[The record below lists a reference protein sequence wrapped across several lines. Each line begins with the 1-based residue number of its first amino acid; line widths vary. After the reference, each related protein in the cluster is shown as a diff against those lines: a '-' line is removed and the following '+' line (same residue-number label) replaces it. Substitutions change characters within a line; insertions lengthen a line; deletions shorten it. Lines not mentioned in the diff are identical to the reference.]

1 VNQIKPHSVPLL
13 CLRLGACLCF
23 AGWTWV
29 HFYWEGPLGVLV
41 WHEATYELATRI
53 GLTWEE
59 FVGTGADDGFVQ
71 VWLGRI
77 WLLFLTCAVLA
88 VTAHKHAWLQL
99 FGLVVGSGLLVVLS
113 YALYLASAW
122 QLPMFVEHGGQM
134 LMPILLVLALRLGV
148 AHPWTIAT
156 ALLAFIMTFAG
167 HGSYALGL
175 WPTPGNYYA
184 MTTVVLGVEYPVA
197 KTILRIAGG
206 LDFIVCIG
214 ICIPYLRSV
223 SALYAAVWG
232 LLTAIARPV
241 AGMSWGLNYWG
252 ADQFLHEAV
261 LRAPH
266 FLIPLYLFLIL
277 RQPRPAKAE
286 VD

>member
-1 VNQIKPHSVPLL
+1 V
-13 CLRLGACLCF
+13 CLRLGAGLCL
-23 AGWTWV
+23 AGWAWV

-41 WHEATYELATRI
+41 WHESTFQLATRI

-77 WLLFLTCAVLA
+77 WALFLTCAVLA
-88 VTAHKHAWLQL
+88 FTARQQTWLQL
-99 FGLVVGSGLLVVLS
+99 LGLVGGSGLVVVLS
-113 YALYLASAW
+113 YALYVSSTW

-134 LMPILLVLALRLGV
+134 LMPVLLVLALRLGA
-148 AHPWTIAT
+148 AHHLTIGT
-156 ALLAFIMTFAG
+156 AMLALIMTFVG
-167 HGSYALGL
+167 HGSYAMGL

-197 KTILRIAGG
+197 KAILRTAGA
-206 LDFIVCIG
+206 LDFLVCLGVCLPIT
-214 ICIPYLRSV
+214 RSA
-223 SALYAAVWG
+223 SALYATMWG
-232 LLTAIARPV
+232 FLTAIARPV

-266 FLIPLYLFLIL
+266 FLIPLYLFLIW
-277 RQPRPAKAE
+277 RAPRAAE
-286 VD
+286 TKID